1 MTYKHFLKNDRNMF
15 PSIFV
20 ENSRS
25 PSGQALSLCE
35 ENNEKSNASSSLGH
49 FITTIGAH
57 PSRTQIKTNWFLRR
71 PMWIFRRPQRS
82 NSTEVKCWP
91 RSGHLTILRVISYK
105 TWCDLRYRRL
115 LFLWIWLNYYQ
126 ILQAIRIC

>member
-35 ENNEKSNASSSLGH
+35 ENNEKSNASSSRGD
-49 FITTIGAH
+49 FITNIGTH
-57 PSRTQIKTNWFLRR
+57 PSRIQIKINWFLRR
-71 PMWIFRRPQRS
+71 PMWVFRRPQRS

-91 RSGHLTILRVISYK
+91 RSGHLTILRVNHDK
-105 TWCDLRYRRL
+105 TWCDFRYRRF
-115 LFLWIWLNYYQ
+115 LFLWIILNYCQ
-126 ILQAIRIC
+126 FLRAIRIC